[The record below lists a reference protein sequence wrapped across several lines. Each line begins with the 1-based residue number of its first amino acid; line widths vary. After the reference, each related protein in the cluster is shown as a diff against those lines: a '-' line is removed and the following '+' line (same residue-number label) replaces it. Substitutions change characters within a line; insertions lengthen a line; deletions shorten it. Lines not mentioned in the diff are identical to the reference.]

1 MDSEETF
8 TKPSTNYADAVR
20 PNSSDSENE
29 TFISKPSTSYADVV
43 KSGSSFSESPMWL
56 RSFQLEDVK
65 EAFEKAIGESLKV
78 TLLIKYLMLNFC
90 PIRFV
95 FRSS

>member
-8 TKPSTNYADAVR
+8 TKPSTSYADGGR

-29 TFISKPSTSYADVV
+29 TFISKPSTSYADV
-43 KSGSSFSESPMWL
+43 KSGSSFSESPTWL
-56 RSFQLEDVK
+56 RSFQLEDEK

-78 TLLIKYLMLNFC
+78 TPLIKYLMLNFC
-90 PIRFV
+90 PI
-95 FRSS
+95 